1 MGTNSGWP
9 NFSTPNV
16 LITAC
21 VAGASMKSAK
31 ALPPAALTR
40 GPLAGLTSITEE
52 TLNSAVSPSTSGLRA
67 TRLLN
72 ARYVARSVS
81 VYARRSSA
89 IPSVAPMP
97 CPDSMYQG
105 AAGVTPACF
114 HSACSRM
121 CVPDLSPR
129 ETKRAPAAAIFANAA
144 TARFSPP
151 ILAGSASGPTTMKSL
166 YMTSRRS
173 WSLPSSTY
181 FFSREGA
188 WTRTTSASPRAARA
202 SAWPVPT
209 DAVFTVRPVCRSKI
223 GTRTSSRPESC
234 VLVVV
239 DRMTVRDAGVCAAPA
254 ATPSTMTKRAAA
266 IRATCALC
274 LKKHNWGQA
283 AGVRSAPRR
292 SEPWPGSCTWA
303 APGSTRS
310 SSTACRSTSG
320 GSARVPHPARHRLL
334 SGLPPGLHQGG
345 GVGPARPRRAADPAR
360 AEPAR
365 AARRRR
371 LRHAPSLGHAAPL
384 AARLRAAPARHARGQ
399 GPPGAGEGA
408 RAPGGGRGGRPHQ
421 ANSPGAPREPDRGR
435 HARPHRRRAVL
446 PGLRRRAGGGDRSLP
461 RADGARPV
469 VLRRQHQLDHTLL
482 QPPLEHVGV
491 AREQRE
497 HAAVVGD
504 EPGPEACDSVFR
516 RGAKELRDEQRAQ
529 PLAPPAVLH
538 DAGALGD
545 APLHRLAA
553 RDADQRGR
561 RRREVLDHEREA
573 AVVVHVGEE
582 ACPVGRQATHDG
594 EEALV
599 ARVAAGAI
607 VELGEARFVV
617 GTDRPEAQTLAARQ
631 RQRPVEAR
639 EAESVHASFD
649 APPRPSV
656 AATRDRHTTAPIPPS
671 KLIAVPVMKA
681 ARAEA

>member
-1 MGTNSGWP
+1 M
-9 NFSTPNV
+9 
-16 LITAC
+16 A
-21 VAGASMKSAK
+21 
-31 ALPPAALTR
+31 
-40 GPLAGLTSITEE
+40 
-52 TLNSAVSPSTSGLRA
+52 
-67 TRLLN
+67 
-72 ARYVARSVS
+72 
-81 VYARRSSA
+81 
-89 IPSVAPMP
+89 

-121 CVPDLSPR
+121 CVPDLSPS
-129 ETKRAPAAAIFANAA
+129 EPKRAPAAAIFANAA

-188 WTRTTSASPRAARA
+188 WTRTTSASPRAAR
-202 SAWPVPT
+202 
-209 DAVFTVRPVCRSKI
+209 
-223 GTRTSSRPESC
+223 
-234 VLVVV
+234 
-239 DRMTVRDAGVCAAPA
+239 
-254 ATPSTMTKRAAA
+254 
-266 IRATCALC
+266 
-274 LKKHNWGQA
+274 
-283 AGVRSAPRR
+283 
-292 SEPWPGSCTWA
+292 
-303 APGSTRS
+303 S

-320 GSARVPHPARHRLL
+320 GT
-334 SGLPPGLHQGG
+334 
-345 GVGPARPRRAADPAR
+345 ARPRRAADPAR

-408 RAPGGGRGGRPHQ
+408 RAPGGGRGGRPHR

-497 HAAVVGD
+497 HAAVVGED
-504 EPGPEACDSVFR
+504 PGPEACDPVFR

-529 PLAPPAVLH
+529 PLALPAVL
-538 DAGALGD
+538 DDEGDLGD
-545 APLHRLAA
+545 ALLHRLVA

-573 AVVVHVGEE
+573 AVVVHVGQE

-617 GTDRPEAQTLAARQ
+617 GADRPEAQTLAARQ

-681 ARAEA
+681 ARAETRKATRSPNSSASPMRPSGTRLAPSR